1 MWSSL
6 SSGLGLDQISESV
19 SAYTTPLKDTAS
31 ALANSAVD
39 LLDAADQEAA
49 NMLNGEYEYEEDE
62 DELEEEG
69 EGVTDGKKQ
78 VSANSEKVPSNVAEE
93 PVSMSPRHYY
103 KEENKALF
111 GNCSNN
117 HGHNFELFITLNFIH
132 IFL

>member
-49 NMLNGEYEYEEDE
+49 NMLNGEYAFENFHFKLLCSEISI
-62 DELEEEG
+62 
-69 EGVTDGKKQ
+69 TD
-78 VSANSEKVPSNVAEE
+78 
-93 PVSMSPRHYY
+93 
-103 KEENKALF
+103 
-111 GNCSNN
+111 
-117 HGHNFELFITLNFIH
+117 
-132 IFL
+132 